1 MSPKVSVLGDLAN
14 YVRKIVSE
22 DFEPVLL
29 PAFGRTC
36 GLLRCVT
43 GGLAVGR
50 PGNSPQRRL

>member
-1 MSPKVSVLGDLAN
+1 MLGDLAN

-29 PAFGRTC
+29 PAFVHGLMG

-50 PGNSPQRRL
+50 LGNSPQRRL